1 MNKSRRYA
9 GASPF
14 KEEQS
19 NIFFGREVAAT
30 ALHRLIRQETMVVL
44 HSKSGIGKS
53 SLIRA
58 GLLPI
63 IRKANS
69 MEPVEFR
76 LFAAASSEARSPLAI
91 TKEVLRKKLET
102 KSKDLTPI
110 DKLLPND
117 NSLWR
122 ILKEIQIR
130 RLMED
135 REKAIADPP
144 LLLIFDQ
151 FEELFTHSRQEQ
163 LYFRSQLAEATTN
176 RLPQRYWEILSL
188 YEGMESPITLEEKKL
203 LMRPMRIHTLTAIRE
218 DRIHLLGELT
228 DYLPAIGKNW
238 FKLDHLNE
246 QEATRAIEAPARQ
259 PGEFATPAFT
269 FAPELR
275 KEIINYLS
283 SEYVGIESAQLQVIC
298 DAIDRKMAKQ
308 SSRIATLDITGAL
321 ENITSNYY
329 WEKIKAIGNE
339 EQELA
344 ARRLIEEQLI
354 FEEAERRLTLYGG
367 QILETGL
374 KQETLDILIDSYLLR
389 SEPDVRGGYNYEI
402 SHDSLVRPILEAKH
416 ERLTEERN
424 EERKQK
430 EAEQAAR
437 LAKEIKENR
446 NSRRLNIILT
456 ILLTLTIVAGAFS
469 AYYYFDAKKSKEK
482 AEELLSRFQEAQDKI
497 LQEEASTRSELRQT
511 IRLHLDN
518 ADIYLDSEDAQL
530 AREELMKAEA
540 AAIELESTDF
550 EQAFSRLRLRIQ
562 AMENNQ

>member
-1 MNKSRRYA
+1 MKKSRRYA

-19 NIFFGREVAAT
+19 NIFFGREVAVL
-30 ALHRLIRQETMVVL
+30 ALHRLIKQEALVVL

-58 GLLPI
+58 GLLPL
-63 IRKANS
+63 IRKEAS

-76 LFAAASSEARSPLAI
+76 LYAAASSDSMAPLAT
-91 TKEVLRKKLET
+91 TKEILKQKLGT
-102 KSKDLTPI
+102 KSTAPTPI

-135 REKAIADPP
+135 KEKAIADPP

-151 FEELFTHSRQEQ
+151 FEELFTHTRQEQ
-163 LYFRSQLAEATTN
+163 LYFRSQLAEATTT

-188 YEGMESPITLEEKKL
+188 YEGIESPITAEERKL
-203 LMRPMRIHTLTAIRE
+203 LMRPMRIHVLTAIRE
-218 DRIHLLGELT
+218 DRIHLLGDMT
-228 DYLPAIGKNW
+228 DYLPSIGKNW

-246 QEATRAIEAPARQ
+246 QEATQAIEAPAHQ
-259 PGEFATPAFT
+259 AGDFATPPFT
-269 FAPELR
+269 YDPDLR
-275 KEIINYLS
+275 QEIISYLS

-298 DAIDRKMAKQ
+298 DAIDRKMARQKE
-308 SSRIATLDITGAL
+308 RVATLAITGAL

-329 WEKIKAIGNE
+329 WEKIKAIGDE

-374 KQETLDILIDSYLLR
+374 EQKTLDILIDSYLLR
-389 SEPDVRGGYNYEI
+389 AEPDLRGGYNYEI

-416 ERLTEERN
+416 ERLTEERSK
-424 EERKQK
+424 ERKEK
-430 EAEQAAR
+430 EAAQAAR
-437 LAKEIKENR
+437 LAREIEENR
-446 NSRRLNIILT
+446 KSRRLNIILT
-456 ILLTLTIVAGAFS
+456 ILLTLTMVAGSFS
-469 AYYYFDAKKSKEK
+469 AYYYYDAKKNEQR
-482 AEELLSRFQEAQDKI
+482 AEDLLARFQEAQDKI
-497 LQEEASTRSELRQT
+497 LAEEATTRANLQKT
-511 IRLHLDN
+511 IRLHLDY
-518 ADIYLDSEDAQL
+518 AEIYLDSEDALL
-530 AREELMKAEA
+530 AREELQKAQA
-540 AAIELESTDF
+540 AANELETTEY
-550 EQAFSRLRLRIQ
+550 EQAFLQLRLRIQ
-562 AMENNQ
+562 ALENSQ

>member
-14 KEEQS
+14 NEEQS
-19 NIFFGREVAAT
+19 NIFFGREAAAST
-30 ALHRLIRQETMVVL
+30 LHRLIRQENIVVL

-63 IRKANS
+63 IRRANS

-188 YEGMESPITLEEKKL
+188 YEGMEGPVTVEEKKL
-203 LMRPMRIHTLTAIRE
+203 LMRPMRIHVLTAIRE

-259 PGEFATPAFT
+259 LGDFATPAFT

-275 KEIINYLS
+275 KEIIHYLS

-308 SSRIATLDITGAL
+308 SSRVATLDITGEL

-329 WEKIKAIGNE
+329 WEKIKAIDNE

-374 KQETLDILIDSYLLR
+374 EQETLDILIDSYLLR

-402 SHDSLVRPILEAKH
+402 SHDSLIRPILEAKH
-416 ERLTEERN
+416 ERLVEEQN

-430 EAEQAAR
+430 EADQAAR

-446 NSRRLNIILT
+446 RSRRLNIILT
-456 ILLTLTIVAGAFS
+456 VLLTFSVAAGAFS
-469 AYYYFDAKKSKEK
+469 AYYYFDAKKSETR
-482 AEELLSRFQEAQDKI
+482 AEDLLSRFQDAQDKI
-497 LQEEASTRSELRQT
+497 LKEEASTRSELRQT

-530 AREELMKAEA
+530 AREELTKAMA

-550 EQAFSRLRLRIQ
+550 EQAFNRLRLRIQ
-562 AMENNQ
+562 AMENNE